1 MKVGESVRFAPRAS
15 PTRRTKS
22 SRVWPLSRIERTR
35 SSTDSTAV
43 VTKRHPVRAR
53 VSRWCACFNRCST
66 LIDVIGEVR
75 ELPMELFPQ
84 TDSVADAVKEIR
96 IAESDVLG
104 TTGYLLANV
113 LDDHSTWNDAKPSA
127 IDGDDRAV
135 TAQVFTTTAG
145 LCVAHRSTPPLA
157 Q

>member
-1 MKVGESVRFAPRAS
+1 
-15 PTRRTKS
+15 
-22 SRVWPLSRIERTR
+22 
-35 SSTDSTAV
+35 
-43 VTKRHPVRAR
+43 VRAR
-53 VSRWCACFNRCST
+53 CLEVVRVLQQVLDLDR
-66 LIDVIGEVR
+66 DVIGEVR

-135 TAQVFTTTAG
+135 TAQVFTATAG

-157 Q
+157 QVHICITR